1 MPATFVGFGFGPIQ
15 TGLMLREAQASGNFS
30 RYVIAE
36 VDQALVDAVRGAGN
50 AVTVN
55 FAGRAG
61 ITAETLRG
69 VELLNPGVPAD
80 RAAIVSAVRESAEMA
95 TAIPSVSY
103 YAAGGEGAIASVLAA
118 AVGPDRHRIV
128 YTAENNNY
136 AAETLREEIEKR
148 APRGRETLSTLQVL
162 NTVIGKMSG
171 VISSPGE
178 MERLGLSPL
187 VPGFGKCVL
196 VEEFNR
202 ILVTR
207 VTLPGF
213 RRGITVFEEKD
224 DLLPFE
230 EAKLFGH
237 NAIHALLGSMAR
249 LRGYDVMSRI
259 RDDEELLALGR
270 RAFLQESGTP
280 LVARH
285 RGTGDPLFTPE
296 GFRGY
301 AEDLLE
307 RITNPWLH
315 DKVDRI
321 IRDPQR
327 KLGWDDR
334 FFGTIRLALGA
345 GIRPE
350 CVALGAAATTLYAM
364 ETAPG
369 AAGSPRAFLSKLWG
383 EAANGDER
391 ERCLSLVE
399 AAVPRLSGWRR

>member
-1 MPATFVGFGFGPIQ
+1 
-15 TGLMLREAQASGNFS
+15 
-30 RYVIAE
+30 
-36 VDQALVDAVRGAGN
+36 VRGAGN
-50 AVTVN
+50 AVTIN
-55 FAGRAG
+55 IAGRDG

-69 VELLNPGVPAD
+69 VELFNPGVPAD
-80 RAAIVSAVRESAEMA
+80 RTALLEAVRASAEMA
-95 TAIPSVSY
+95 TAIPSVSF
-103 YAAGGEGAIASVLAA
+103 YASGGEGSIASVLAA
-118 AVGPDRHRIV
+118 AVGPDRPRIV

-136 AAETLREEIEKR
+136 AAEALRLELGKR
-148 APRGRETLSTLQVL
+148 APTAKLATLQVL
-162 NTVIGKMSG
+162 DTVIGKMSG
-171 VISSPGE
+171 VISSAEE
-178 MERLGLSPL
+178 MKRLGLAPL

-207 VTLPGF
+207 ITLPGV

-237 NAIHALLGSMAR
+237 NAIHALLGSVAR

-259 RDDEELLALGR
+259 RDDADLLDLGR
-270 RAFLQESGTP
+270 RAFLEESGAP
-280 LVARH
+280 LVARYAAA
-285 RGTGDPLFTPE
+285 GDPLFTPA
-296 GFRGY
+296 GFRAY

-334 FFGTIRLALGA
+334 FFGTMRLALGA
-345 GIRPE
+345 GITPR
-350 CVALGAAATTLYAM
+350 CMALGAAATTLYAM
-364 ETAPG
+364 ETGGGG
-369 AAGSPRAFLSKLWG
+369 AEATTPRAFLSKLWG
-383 EAANGDER
+383 ETAKGDER
-391 ERCLSLVE
+391 ELCLSLVE
-399 AAVPRLSGWRR
+399 EAVTRLPDWRK